1 MLYVIPFI
9 ILLVVAVIL
18 KKRENSQ
25 KQEATSPKTVNKKT
39 NKKANSKSS
48 KNSREKSKVNVVEET
63 LPPIPQSSPV
73 PEAVRQKI
81 KQLIQEK
88 QYSAAEAQVN
98 QALKKDNTQHELYL
112 LLLEVHIAQKD
123 EFAITQ
129 LISHIR
135 SLALHEIV
143 TQAETRQKEYETLR
157 KTEHEL
163 SKQPDAID
171 FPQAQTY
178 EEPKNTPDTTAQF
191 DQLTTSS
198 SEASFDDLQK
208 DYTPVK
214 QEPAVEVEPLEFNF
228 SFEQKTTEVDSAKP
242 EDKIST
248 ETASKTND
256 LNTLE
261 FSFDLEPIPNKAE
274 KSLEPS
280 SELTV
285 ETLKV
290 DTTSTPDIDFD
301 FSNFS
306 IDKESDSQS
315 NNPQEIVLEENIQ
328 TQPLS
333 VETLEFSLNPIESED
348 NQPNLNESELSLE
361 NNDPLVQAF
370 PELKQLD
377 ENELDLQLAEQYI
390 KLGAYPA
397 AHALLASNEQK
408 FNTEQQQR
416 AKNLL
421 NRIAS

>member
-25 KQEATSPKTVNKKT
+25 KQEATSPKTINKKT

-143 TQAETRQKEYETLR
+143 TQAETRQKEYESSR
-157 KTEHEL
+157 
-163 SKQPDAID
+163 QPDAID

-208 DYTPVK
+208 DYTPAK

-242 EDKIST
+242 ENKIST
-248 ETASKTND
+248 ETASETND

-306 IDKESDSQS
+306 IEKDSDSQS
-315 NNPQEIVLEENIQ
+315 NNSQEIVLEENIQ

-377 ENELDLQLAEQYI
+377 ENELDLKLVEQYI
-390 KLGAYPA
+390 KLGAYSA

-408 FNTEQQQR
+408 LNTEQQQR

>member
-63 LPPIPQSSPV
+63 LPPIPQSTPV

-135 SLALHEIV
+135 SLALHEIA
-143 TQAETRQKEYETLR
+143 TQAETRQKEYESSR
-157 KTEHEL
+157 
-163 SKQPDAID
+163 QPDAID

-191 DQLTTSS
+191 DQLTTNS

-261 FSFDLEPIPNKAE
+261 FSFDLESIPNKAE

-285 ETLKV
+285 ETIKI
-290 DTTSTPDIDFD
+290 DTTATSDIDLD

-306 IDKESDSQS
+306 IEKESDSQS
-315 NNPQEIVLEENIQ
+315 NNSQEIVLEENIQ

-348 NQPNLNESELSLE
+348 NQPNLNESELSPE

-377 ENELDLQLAEQYI
+377 ENELDLKLAEQYI
-390 KLGAYPA
+390 RLGAYPA

-408 FNTEQQQR
+408 FNTEQQQH

>member
-48 KNSREKSKVNVVEET
+48 KNSREKSKAHEVEET
-63 LPPIPQSSPV
+63 LLSIPQSSPV

-81 KQLIQEK
+81 QQLIQEK

-135 SLALHEIV
+135 SLALNKIL
-143 TQAETRQKEYETLR
+143 TQAETRQKEYESSR
-157 KTEHEL
+157 
-163 SKQPDAID
+163 QPDAID

-178 EEPKNTPDTTAQF
+178 EQPKNTPDTTAQF

-208 DYTPVK
+208 DYAPVK

-248 ETASKTND
+248 QTNSETND

-261 FSFDLEPIPNKAE
+261 FSFDLETIPNKAE
-274 KSLEPS
+274 KSFETT
-280 SELTV
+280 SELSV
-285 ETLKV
+285 ETIKI
-290 DTTSTPDIDFD
+290 DTTTTPDIDLD
-301 FSNFS
+301 FSDFS
-306 IDKESDSQS
+306 IDKDTASQS
-315 NNPQEIVLEENIQ
+315 NISQETVLEENIQ

-333 VETLEFSLNPIESED
+333 IETLEFSLNPIESKD

-361 NNDPLVQAF
+361 DNDPLVQAF

>member
-9 ILLVVAVIL
+9 ILLVVAVIF

-63 LPPIPQSSPV
+63 LPPIPQSSPL

-143 TQAETRQKEYETLR
+143 TQAETRQKEYESSR
-157 KTEHEL
+157 
-163 SKQPDAID
+163 QPDAID

-242 EDKIST
+242 EDKINT

-261 FSFDLEPIPNKAE
+261 FSFDLESIPNKAE

-285 ETLKV
+285 ETIKI
-290 DTTSTPDIDFD
+290 DTTATPDIDLD

-306 IDKESDSQS
+306 IDKKSDTQS
-315 NNPQEIVLEENIQ
+315 NNSQEIVLEENIQ

-348 NQPNLNESELSLE
+348 NQLNLNESELSLE

-377 ENELDLQLAEQYI
+377 ENELDLKLAEQYI
-390 KLGAYPA
+390 SLGAYPSA
-397 AHALLASNEQK
+397 RALLANNEQK

>member
-25 KQEATSPKTVNKKT
+25 KQEATSPKTINKKT

-63 LPPIPQSSPV
+63 LPPILQSSPL

-135 SLALHEIV
+135 SLALHEIA
-143 TQAETRQKEYETLR
+143 TQAETRQKEYESSR
-157 KTEHEL
+157 
-163 SKQPDAID
+163 QPDAID

-191 DQLTTSS
+191 DQLTTNS

-242 EDKIST
+242 EDKINT
-248 ETASKTND
+248 ETASETND

-261 FSFDLEPIPNKAE
+261 FSFDLESIPNKAE

-285 ETLKV
+285 ETIKI
-290 DTTSTPDIDFD
+290 DTTAAPDIDLD

-306 IDKESDSQS
+306 IEKESAPQS
-315 NNPQEIVLEENIQ
+315 NNSQEIVLEENIQ

-377 ENELDLQLAEQYI
+377 ENELDLKLAEQYI